1 MSDDVFYTPVEM
13 ISPFISTSSYNQ
25 TVSSFAEMR
34 ERIEGEKENKR
45 QDDEEQKKYG
55 GRKQM

>member
-13 ISPFISTSSYNQ
+13 ISPFTSTSSYNQ

-34 ERIEGEKENKR
+34 ERIERKEENKR
-45 QDDEEQKKYG
+45 QDD
-55 GRKQM
+55 

>member
-13 ISPFISTSSYNQ
+13 ISPFTSTSSYNR

-34 ERIEGEKENKR
+34 ERIERKEENKR
-45 QDDEEQKKYG
+45 QDD
-55 GRKQM
+55 